1 MKVTGYQLREALR
14 HWRSV
19 LEGLAI
25 DLKGSLW
32 YFDLKEKVD
41 PLAVAEGYI
50 AAENAVAKIEE
61 AQQQYNL
68 LIKVRYSIDEEP
80 QTLTYAIKALG
91 SAGRYA
97 AIWKAVASDKQK
109 DRYGIGDS
117 YDRVRNKGD
126 VHAKR
131 SIAKEA
137 ASKMR
142 TAANKH
148 ASDLRQAIAL
158 ANAQTL
164 EIDIPKNLINFGR

>member
-1 MKVTGYQLREALR
+1 MKTTGYQLREALR

-25 DLKGSLW
+25 DLKGSLY

-41 PLAVAEGYI
+41 PLVVAKDYR
-50 AAENAVAKIEE
+50 AAEDAVSRIEE
-61 AQQQYNL
+61 AQQKYNL
-68 LIKVRYSIDEEP
+68 RVTMTIADEP

-91 SAGRYA
+91 MAGRYA
-97 AIWKAVASDKQK
+97 AIWKAVASDKQSA
-109 DRYGIGDS
+109 RGWGGDT
-117 YDRVRNKGD
+117 YDRVRNKDD

-131 SIAKEA
+131 SISKEA

-148 ASDLRQAIAL
+148 ASDIRQAIAL
-158 ANAQTL
+158 ANASKL
-164 EIDIPKNLINFGR
+164 EIDIPENLINFGR